1 MSKLKNRI
9 MTKFTRHTIESAPDA
24 SKPILKAAEKRVGF
38 VPNLMATMAESP
50 VMVESY
56 LTLMGL
62 FDTSAL
68 SEAERQVIL
77 MTNNRLN
84 GCTYCMAAHTAVAKR
99 AGVEEDVIEA
109 LRSGTRI
116 NDPKLEALRTFAVVI
131 NESRG
136 WATDEQVEALLAA
149 GYTKETVLEV
159 IVGTSLKVLSNY
171 TTHIVTPKLDDA
183 FAPMA
188 CDLPNALAA

>member
-1 MSKLKNRI
+1 MNDFKQ
-9 MTKFTRHTIESAPDA
+9 HTIESAPA
-24 SKPILKAAEKRVGF
+24 SSKPILEAAKKKMGF

-62 FDTSAL
+62 FDKTEL
-68 SEAERQVIL
+68 TETERQIIL

-84 GCTYCMAAHTAVAKR
+84 GCTYCMAAHTAVSKM
-99 AGVEEDVIEA
+99 AGVDDAIIEA
-109 LRSGTRI
+109 LRNGSPLQ
-116 NDPKLEALRTFAVVI
+116 DPKLEALRTFALII

-136 WATDEQVEALLAA
+136 WATEEQVNRFLAA
-149 GYTKETVLEV
+149 GYTQQAVLDV

-171 TTHIVTPKLDDA
+171 TTHIVSPPLDSAFEPVAWTPD
-183 FAPMA
+183 MA
-188 CDLPNALAA
+188 SGH

>member
-1 MSKLKNRI
+1 
-9 MTKFTRHTIESAPDA
+9 MTNFTTHTFESAPET
-24 SKPILKAAEKRVGF
+24 SKPILKAAKKKIGF

-62 FDTSAL
+62 FDKSEL
-68 SEAERQVIL
+68 SETERQIIL

-84 GCTYCMAAHTAVAKR
+84 GCTYCMAAHTAVSKR
-99 AGVEEDVIEA
+99 AGVSNGVIEA
-109 LRSGTRI
+109 LRNGLPI
-116 NDPKLEALRTFAVVI
+116 DDPKLEALRKFAVII

-136 WATDEQVEALLAA
+136 WATEEQVGAFLAA
-149 GYTKETVLEV
+149 GYTKQTILEV

-171 TTHIVTPKLDDA
+171 TTHIVQPKLDDA

-188 CDLPNALAA
+188 WNQ